1 MTDAGDK
8 ASPES
13 VSLDPQPSAMRI
25 EGERI
30 RDILPELIDAMADA
44 VVVLD
49 AQRRIVA
56 ANRRYVEAFGVSRPD
71 VVGSLCQASLQCP
84 EILDG
89 TPEGHCSACQVFHSG
104 TAVRQVRTVP
114 SGRSRTPRR
123 WEATFNPVADANGRI
138 GHVIEVW
145 RDITDRSHLEAQL
158 SHSERLASL
167 GSLAAGVAHEIN
179 NPLAS
184 VLASV
189 ESLQRW
195 LRRTPIDDASRAEA
209 EAVLSACER
218 EIGRVRETSDKLML
232 LAQPQS
238 VKPTWVSLDQAAGDT
253 LSLLVNQMR
262 KQSVG
267 SVAALAGN
275 LPLVWA
281 KEGAIRSIC
290 MNLMLNAVQA
300 MPGGGTLE
308 ITTRLEGDKVIL
320 EVADTGPGIPDEIAE
335 RIWDPFFTTKPTG
348 KGTGLGLSIT
358 RGQVERHGG
367 TIRAERRLSGGT
379 RFVVELPVRGS
390 GG

>member
-1 MTDAGDK
+1 MSSSSDK
-8 ASPES
+8 PMPGF
-13 VSLDPQPSAMRI
+13 VSLDPQPTDLRI
-25 EGERI
+25 QGDRI
-30 RDILPELIDAMADA
+30 RDILPQLIDAMADA

-56 ANRRYVEAFGVSRPD
+56 ANRRYVEAFGVSQPD
-71 VVGSLCQASLQCP
+71 VLGSFCQEALHCP
-84 EILDG
+84 ESAD
-89 TPEGHCSACQVFHSG
+89 TPDGHCSACQAFQTG
-104 TAVRQVRTVP
+104 APVRRVRTVP
-114 SGRSRTPRR
+114 SGASRAPRR
-123 WEATFNPVADANGRI
+123 WEATFNPVAGPDGKI
-138 GHVIEVW
+138 GHIIEVW

-167 GSLAAGVAHEIN
+167 GSLAAGVAHEVN

-189 ESLQRW
+189 DSMQRW
-195 LRRTPIDDASRAEA
+195 LQRTPLDEQARAEA
-209 EAVLSACER
+209 QAVLSACER
-218 EIGRVRETSDKLML
+218 EIARVRETSDKLML

-238 VKPTWVSLDQAAGDT
+238 VKPTWVSLEQAAADT
-253 LSLLVNQMR
+253 LSLLSNQMR
-262 KQSVG
+262 KQSVRNEAG
-267 SVAALAGN
+267 LAGN
-275 LPLVWA
+275 LPLIWA
-281 KEGAIRSIC
+281 KEGAVRSIC

-308 ITTRLEGDKVIL
+308 VRTRLEGEHVIL
-320 EVADTGPGIPDEIAE
+320 EVADTGPGIPDDIAE

-367 TIRAERRLSGGT
+367 SIRAENRPGGGT
-379 RFVVELPVRGS
+379 MFVVELPVRGS